1 LFRSVGSV
9 WSGWVEVSDSGE
21 AVLREEDG
29 TVSVGFEVD
38 SNVEMS
44 CCMVEV
50 LDTGRD
56 AADLDS
62 SLPVSE
68 YVTCEG
74 GGLTFRRYLL
84 ELPLA

>member
-1 LFRSVGSV
+1 LLGGVGGV
-9 WSGWVEVSDSGE
+9 WSGWVEVSNSCK

-44 CCMVEV
+44 CCVMEV

-62 SLPVSE
+62 SLAVSDKNM
-68 YVTCEG
+68 
-74 GGLTFRRYLL
+74 
-84 ELPLA
+84 